1 MELRLLQYALELQR
15 HGSFTRAADALD
27 IAQPSLSQQI
37 AKLESEL
44 GVTLFFRGHGGAQA
58 TPDGVRFLEQAE
70 QIVRLHDDLLREMRE
85 RSEGIGQELVIGAP
99 AITGGHV
106 LPPLLCAFSEK
117 HPTVRVR
124 LVEDATEVLQDLT
137 ARGLTDLCVLALPV
151 QDDRLAA
158 KHMLTEE
165 LFLAAPREAARWM
178 DDRLREMCR
187 TGGESAL
194 RIDLADFAQAPFIL
208 LKRGFGFRGTVL
220 ELCAES
226 GFSPRV
232 AYETS
237 SVETAQALAA
247 HGLGVT
253 VVPAMVRKAA
263 AGSAPGTVYLP
274 IDGQPRRTLVFA
286 YRKDRYLSAAA
297 RALLDMYAELGDM

>member
-1 MELRLLQYALELQR
+1 MELRLLQYALELWR

-37 AKLESEL
+37 ARLENEL
-44 GVTLFFRGHGGAQA
+44 GVTLFFRGHGGTQA

-70 QIVRLHDDLLREMRE
+70 QIVRLHDDLVREMRE
-85 RSEGIGQELVIGAP
+85 RSEGMGQELVIGAP

-106 LPPLLCAFSEK
+106 LPPLLRAFGER

-151 QDDRLAA
+151 EDDRLATRP
-158 KHMLTEE
+158 MLTEE
-165 LFLAAPREAARWM
+165 LFLAGPREVAHWM
-178 DDRLREMCR
+178 DDRVRRVCLAGEMPV
-187 TGGESAL
+187 APV
-194 RIDLADFAQAPFIL
+194 DLADFAQAPFIM

-220 ELCAES
+220 ALCAES
-226 GFSPRV
+226 GFAPRV
-232 AYETS
+232 TYETS
-237 SVETAQALAA
+237 SVETAQSLVA

-253 VVPAMVRKAA
+253 MVPAMVRRTA
-263 AGSAPGTVYLP
+263 APGPGAVYLP
-274 IDGQPRRTLVFA
+274 LVGQPRRTLVFA
-286 YRKDRYLSAAA
+286 YRRDRYLSAAA
-297 RALLDMYAELGDM
+297 RALLDMYAQRGG